1 MADGKQAKRPNS
13 RRNLDFALE
22 RIFGKAAFP
31 AKRAIMAN
39 AIVAQMLPDGSVK
52 GGSAIKMRLGDGV
65 TRYTTDLDV
74 ARASAIED
82 FASSLD
88 VALAAGWEGFT
99 GTLVAGRQAHPKGV
113 PAQYVMQPY
122 QVKLSYNTKPW
133 MTVEL
138 EVGHN
143 EIGDA
148 EEPDLIVPADANAI
162 LEALG
167 LPPVGPVPVMP
178 LKHQIAQKLHAV
190 STPGSDRAHDL
201 IDLQLTDS
209 VYNGDYS
216 DVKATCERLFAYRKM
231 QAWPPTITAGPDWEN
246 LYSRQLPAGNLLP
259 TVDEAVAWANE
270 LIERIDA
277 S

>member
-1 MADGKQAKRPNS
+1 MADAKQVKRPNS

-22 RIFGKAAFP
+22 HLFGKAAFS
-31 AKRAIMAN
+31 AKRAVMAN

-74 ARASAIED
+74 ARASAIES
-82 FASSLD
+82 FAAELD
-88 VALAAGWEGFT
+88 AALAAGWEGFT
-99 GTLVAGRQAHPKGV
+99 GALVAGRQAHPKGV
-113 PAQYVMQPY
+113 PPQYVMQPY
-122 QVKLSYNTKPW
+122 QVKLAYNTKPW

-148 EEPDLIVPADANAI
+148 EEPDLVVPADANTI

-167 LPPVGPVPVMP
+167 FPPIGPVPVMP

-190 STPGSDRAHDL
+190 SAAGSDRAHDL
-201 IDLQLTDS
+201 IDLQLIDAAYS
-209 VYNGDYS
+209 GDYA
-216 DVKATCERLFAYRKM
+216 DVKATCERLFTYRKM
-231 QAWPPTITAGPDWEN
+231 RAWPPVIAVGSDWEN

-270 LIERIDA
+270 LIARIDA